1 MAQFSA
7 VIELSGLNG
16 SNGFKL
22 GGVAANNYSGRSVAS
37 AGDVNGDGF
46 DDVIVGARGAGPN
59 GSASGAS
66 YVVFGKASGFAA
78 NLDLSSLDGS
88 NGFRLSGV
96 LANDLSGDPVASAGD
111 VNGDGFADLIVGA
124 QLADPNGQNS
134 GASYVMFGKASG
146 FAANLDLSSLNG
158 SNGFKLSGAA
168 ASDFSGVSVASA
180 GDVNGDGFADLIVGA
195 EGADPNGSASGAS
208 YVVFGKASGFA
219 ANLDLSSLD
228 GSNGFKLSGAAEQDC
243 SGHSVASAGD
253 VNGDGFADLI
263 VGARFADPNGSASG
277 ASYVVFGKASGFAA
291 NLNLGSLDGSNGF
304 RLNGVAADDFSGSSV
319 ASAGDVNGDGFADLI
334 VGAQGADPHGVVSG
348 ASYVVFGQ
356 ALGFAANFDLSSLD
370 GSNGFKLSGVAM
382 ADLSGYSVASA
393 GDVNGDGF
401 ADLIVGAFSAD
412 PNGENSGASYVVF
425 GKASGFAANIDLSK
439 LSGNNGFRLD
449 GVAAGDFSG
458 HSVASAGDVNADG
471 FSDLIVGADHAD
483 SNGSDS
489 GASYVIFGVKPTTSV
504 RRTGSDASQ
513 TLAGGDL
520 NDLLSGVL
528 GDDRLFGHGGDDAL
542 DGGLGNDLL
551 YGGTGSDELTG
562 GSGADQLFGD
572 ADDDA
577 LDGGLG
583 NDILHGGSG
592 LDELTGGGG
601 ADQLFGDADD
611 DQLDGGTGNDRID
624 GGAGNDQL
632 VGGTGNDTLIG
643 GTGDD
648 DMDGGAGTDTA
659 NYSSAAAGVSVSLDL
674 ATGQNTGGA
683 GIDTLFRIE
692 NLIGSGFDDDLTGSA
707 SINVLTGLAGDD
719 TLDGGDGNDTLAGGD
734 GDDALAGGEGFDKLV
749 GGAGIDTLTGGA
761 GRDVLTGGAD
771 ADTFRYLSIADTGT
785 SGLTRDRI
793 ADFVAGVDKI
803 DLAAIDADAAG
814 GGANDAFSFIGAA
827 AFSGT
832 AGELRVSVP
841 STNTLVTGDVD
852 GDAVADFH
860 ILLTGTHALSAGDFL
875 L

>member
-7 VIELSGLNG
+7 TIELLSLNG
-16 SNGFKL
+16 GNGFKL
-22 GGVAANNYSGRSVAS
+22 SGVAANDYSGRSVAS

-46 DDVIVGARGAGPN
+46 DDVIVGARGANTN

-88 NGFRLSGV
+88 NGFRLNGAS
-96 LANDLSGDPVASAGD
+96 ANDLSGDPVASAGD

-124 QLADPNGQNS
+124 QLADPNGGNS
-134 GASYVMFGKASG
+134 GASYVVFGKASG
-146 FAANLDLSSLNG
+146 FAADLDLSSLNG
-158 SNGFKLSGAA
+158 SNGFRLSGVAT
-168 ASDFSGVSVASA
+168 SDFSGNSVASA

-195 EGADPNGSASGAS
+195 EGADPNGNASGAS

-219 ANLDLSSLD
+219 ANINLASLN
-228 GSNGFKLSGAAEQDC
+228 GGNGFKFSGAAEQDC

-277 ASYVVFGKASGFAA
+277 ASYVVFGQASGFAA
-291 NLNLGSLDGSNGF
+291 SLDLASLNGSNGF
-304 RLNGVAADDFSGSSV
+304 RLSGAAADDFSGSSV
-319 ASAGDVNGDGFADLI
+319 ASAGDVNGDGFDDVI
-334 VGAQGADPHGVVSG
+334 VGAQGADPNGVVSG
-348 ASYVVFGQ
+348 ASYVVFGK
-356 ALGFAANFDLSSLD
+356 ASGFAANLDLPSLN
-370 GSNGFKLSGVAM
+370 GSNGFKLGGVAM

-412 PNGENSGASYVVF
+412 PNGENSGSSYVVF
-425 GKASGFAANIDLSK
+425 GKASGFAANLNLSS
-439 LSGNNGFRLD
+439 LNGSNGFKLN

-471 FSDLIVGADHAD
+471 FADLIVGADHAD
-483 SNGSDS
+483 PHGSDS

-504 RRTGSDASQ
+504 RRTGTDASQ

-520 NDLLSGVL
+520 KDLLSGVL

-542 DGGLGNDLL
+542 DGGLGNDVLH
-551 YGGTGSDELTG
+551 GGNGSDELTG
-562 GSGADQLFGD
+562 SGGADQLFGD

-583 NDILHGGSG
+583 NDVLHGGAG
-592 LDELTGGGG
+592 NDELTGSGG

-611 DQLDGGTGNDRID
+611 DLLDGGIGNDRID

-632 VGGTGNDTLIG
+632 VGGIGNDALVG
-643 GTGDD
+643 GAGDD

-659 NYSSAAAGVSVSLDL
+659 DYSGAAAGVTVSLDL

-692 NLIGSGFDDDLTGSA
+692 NLIGSGFADELTGTNSV
-707 SINVLTGLAGDD
+707 NVLTGLAGDD
-719 TLDGGDGNDTLAGGD
+719 TLDGGGDNDTLTGGDGNDTLAGGD
-734 GDDALAGGEGFDKLV
+734 GIDKLV
-749 GGAGIDTLTGGA
+749 GGAGSDTLIGGA
-761 GRDVLTGGAD
+761 GRDVLNGGAD
-771 ADTFRYLSIADTGT
+771 ADTFRYLSTADTGT
-785 SGLTRDRI
+785 GGSTRDRI
-793 ADFVAGVDKI
+793 ADFAAGIDTI
-803 DLAAIDADAAG
+803 DLAAIDADAVG
-814 GGANDAFSFIGAA
+814 GGADDAFSFIGAA
-827 AFSGT
+827 TFSGK
-832 AGELRVSVP
+832 AGELRASALGA
-841 STNTLVTGDVD
+841 NTLVTGDVN

-860 ILLTGTHALSAGDFL
+860 ILLTGTHTLAAGDFL